1 MSTIPLEDV
10 RALRRDKYGDDSDA
24 DMTEDLARLASGEPL
39 AYVIGWIPFLGLR
52 IHLSASAVGA
62 EPQEKA
68 LEAARPRFTL
78 SCGSA
83 PTVSSRSTPAL
94 IPRPET
100 EWWTKKLIAHLR
112 ERFGDAQFNLLDLCA
127 GSGAIGLAVLKHLP
141 SVHVI
146 FVELVL
152 EHAELIRGNIERNGL
167 DTTRADI
174 RSGDL
179 FVPVADERFNI
190 IATNPPYIPEG
201 RELPR
206 SVSQYEPPEALFAG
220 PEGLAIIERISQ
232 EAAQHLA
239 SGGELWIECDVANAE
254 RTRDLLIE
262 NGAASAKLFPDQY
275 GRPRLVVA
283 YYP

>member
-1 MSTIPLEDV
+1 
-10 RALRRDKYGDDSDA
+10 
-24 DMTEDLARLASGEPL
+24 MTGDLARLASGEPL

-52 IHLSASAVGA
+52 IYLSASAAEA
-62 EPQEKA
+62 EPQERA
-68 LEAARPRFTL
+68 LEADFAADLALPPEAALRAARPSLTT
-78 SCGSA
+78 SNGSA
-83 PTVSSRSTPAL
+83 RSASTRAL

-100 EWWTKKLIAHLR
+100 EWWTEKLIAHLR
-112 ERFGDAQFNLLDLCA
+112 ERFGDSQFNLLDLCA

-141 SVHVI
+141 HARVT
-146 FVELVL
+146 FAELVP
-152 EHAELIRGNIERNGL
+152 EHAALIRENLARNNL
-167 DTTRADI
+167 DIARADI

-179 FVPVADERFNI
+179 FAPVADERFNI

-262 NGAASAKLFPDQY
+262 NGATSTELFPDQY
-275 GRPRLVVA
+275 GRPRLVMA
-283 YYP
+283 YYPQWMNPGCA

>member
-1 MSTIPLEDV
+1 
-10 RALRRDKYGDDSDA
+10 
-24 DMTEDLARLASGEPL
+24 MTKDLARLASGEPL
-39 AYVIGWIPFLGLR
+39 AYVIGWTPFLGLR
-52 IHLSASAVGA
+52 IYLSASAAEA
-62 EPQEKA
+62 EPQERA

-78 SCGSA
+78 SLGSGSPA
-83 PTVSSRSTPAL
+83 SRRAL

-100 EWWTKKLIAHLR
+100 EWWTEKLIAYLR
-112 ERFGDAQFNLLDLCA
+112 AKFDSSPFTLLDLCA

-141 SVHVI
+141 NAHVT
-146 FVELVL
+146 FAELVP
-152 EHAELIRGNIERNGL
+152 EHAKLIRVNIERNGL

-179 FVPVADERFNI
+179 FAPIADERFNI

-206 SVSQYEPPEALFAG
+206 SVSQYEPSEALFAG
-220 PEGLAIIERISQ
+220 PEGLAIIECISQ
-232 EAAQHLA
+232 EAAQHMA
-239 SGGELWIECDVANAE
+239 SGGELWIECDIANAE

-262 NGAASAKLFPDQY
+262 NGAASAELFPDQY